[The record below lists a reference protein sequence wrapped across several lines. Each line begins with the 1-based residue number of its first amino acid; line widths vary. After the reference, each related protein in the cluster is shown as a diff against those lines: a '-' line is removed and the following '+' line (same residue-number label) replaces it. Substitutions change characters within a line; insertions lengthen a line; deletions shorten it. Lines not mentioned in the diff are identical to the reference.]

1 MLAGL
6 RAAGAEVVECR
17 MEMPFTGHGKRAVA
31 SRPLAW
37 PGAFARWA
45 HARRRF
51 RRLVAAAIEEHRPDA
66 LFVPYP
72 AHPIVPE
79 VRRVFAGPLI
89 ADLFLSAHETLVEDR
104 RRFRPGSLAA
114 RALRRLDR
122 RACAAADL
130 VLLDTPQHAAHV
142 ARLCDLAEARF
153 GWVPIAD
160 PRAPDGATPYAPPR
174 AGEPLEVLFFG
185 TGVPLHGLEHLLAA
199 VARAPHVRLTLIGG
213 SAADRARARALPQGC
228 VRIGAEFVA
237 DAELRA
243 ELRRAHLVAGIFSAG
258 AKAARVVPFKVVH
271 ALAEGRPVLTA
282 DTPAV
287 RALLQPGRDC
297 MVCAPGDPSALAC
310 ALTLAHG
317 DAARLADIAR
327 CGRAAYEHGFSIA
340 SVGARL
346 ALELARAGVRLSAP
360 EEARHGEPPA
370 LAVSAAP
377 EARG

>member
-17 MEMPFTGHGKRAVA
+17 MEMQFTGHGKRAVA

-114 RALRRLDR
+114 R
-122 RACAAADL
+122 
-130 VLLDTPQHAAHV
+130 
-142 ARLCDLAEARF
+142 
-153 GWVPIAD
+153 
-160 PRAPDGATPYAPPR
+160 
-174 AGEPLEVLFFG
+174 
-185 TGVPLHGLEHLLAA
+185 
-199 VARAPHVRLTLIGG
+199 
-213 SAADRARARALPQGC
+213 
-228 VRIGAEFVA
+228 
-237 DAELRA
+237 
-243 ELRRAHLVAGIFSAG
+243 
-258 AKAARVVPFKVVH
+258 VVPFKVVH

-282 DTPAV
+282 DTPVV

-370 LAVSAAP
+370 LAVPAAP